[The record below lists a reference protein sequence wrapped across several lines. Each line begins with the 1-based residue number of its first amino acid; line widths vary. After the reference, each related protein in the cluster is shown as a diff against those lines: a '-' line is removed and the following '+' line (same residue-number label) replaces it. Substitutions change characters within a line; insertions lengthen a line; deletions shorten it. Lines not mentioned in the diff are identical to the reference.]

1 MNSKRNQKYVSKRNP
16 FLNVYSCFNFKQLKI
31 KETNLSK
38 ESPLKNCSTYC
49 KNRNQGET

>member
-1 MNSKRNQKYVSKRNP
+1 MNSKRNQKYVRKRNP
-16 FLNVYSCFNFKQLKI
+16 FLYVYSCFNFKQLKI

-49 KNRNQGET
+49 KNRN